1 MGFFRESWVRIMC
14 KKNPRERGKKD
25 IGDIEEELKIIGG
38 LMDSFK
44 NKRDKRERER
54 GWESVFR

>member
-1 MGFFRESWVRIMC
+1 MC

-54 GWESVFR
+54 EDGKVFSVRE